1 MTDRDL
7 RRLSRADLLE
17 LLIIERQELDR
28 LMAERSRMQK
38 DLDALAAKLE
48 TVSSELAQAQEL
60 LNQTYSAKERQ
71 PYSGNGV
78 YGAQPGM
85 NGMQPN
91 MNGMQPGMNGMQP
104 GMNGMQPGMNGMA
117 PNMNGRYGN
126 GNG

>member
-28 LMAERSRMQK
+28 LMAERGKMLK
-38 DLDALAAKLE
+38 DMDALNEKLDA
-48 TVSSELAQAQEL
+48 VSRELSEAQAL
-60 LNQTYSAKERQ
+60 LSQHFAVKERQ

-78 YGAQPGM
+78 YGMPTTT
-85 NGMQPN
+85 
-91 MNGMQPGMNGMQP
+91 
-104 GMNGMQPGMNGMA
+104 
-117 PNMNGRYGN
+117 NGRYGN